1 MTWWARRVARIA
13 APIPITTLKEWSRR
27 KSREMNETLLKA
39 LIGLLLVGVLIFRSI
54 TLLLKEQNAGAVIQ
68 SLGAGSLMIV
78 VFAHI
83 CEALDLVPSMRWG
96 LPHSAGHYLDFWS
109 AVLGVA
115 LFLIGYL
122 LRARTK
128 RQIEQAPR

>member
-1 MTWWARRVARIA
+1 MT
-13 APIPITTLKEWSRR
+13 T
-27 KSREMNETLLKA
+27 TLLKA
-39 LIGLLLVGVLIFRSI
+39 LIGFLLVGVLLFRSI
-54 TLLLKEQNAGAVIQ
+54 ASLLKEKSARAVIQ
-68 SLGAGSLMIV
+68 SLGAGFLMVV

-83 CEALDLVPSMRWG
+83 CEGLGLFPSMHWG

-109 AVLGVA
+109 AVLGLA

-128 RQIEQAPR
+128 RQIEAR